1 MGYDAERDLERRLRE
16 ARRTII
22 EPVRRRLDREMEL
35 LDDTIDMW
43 FEDELLNPEF
53 PMSMDVFISG
63 FRNPLRDALLDR
75 MAADGLVAD
84 EAEDN
89 RTTYAT
95 LAIYHTRLIL
105 WNTERPAP
113 GSFFR
118 IARNRQPYIKGIAVG
133 NPDDTVVVDRVRS
146 AGASAFIPM
155 RSIQRLSSERARATH
170 AAQRLTQCIRATLVR
185 TAPICPNFAEGRP
198 CRGECEFLEDD
209 PTADRHASRVPTSRV
224 PTTRR
229 VT

>member
-1 MGYDAERDLERRLRE
+1 
-16 ARRTII
+16 
-22 EPVRRRLDREMEL
+22 MEL

-43 FEDELLNPEF
+43 FEDQLLNPEF

-63 FRNPLRDALLDR
+63 FGNPLRDALLER
-75 MAADGLVAD
+75 MRADGLRAD

-95 LAIYHTRLIL
+95 LAVYHTRLVL

-118 IARNRQPYIKGIAVG
+118 IARNRQPYLKGIAVG
-133 NPDDTVVVDRVRS
+133 NPEDEVVVGRVRS
-146 AGASAFIPM
+146 AGASAFIPT
-155 RSIQRLSSERARATH
+155 RSVERLAAERARGTH
-170 AAQRLTQCIRATLVR
+170 ASSRLSQCVRATLAR

-198 CRGECEFLEDD
+198 CLGECEFLEDA
-209 PTADRHASRVPTSRV
+209 PTADRHKSRVPTSRV
-224 PTTRR
+224 PPTRPAP
-229 VT
+229 